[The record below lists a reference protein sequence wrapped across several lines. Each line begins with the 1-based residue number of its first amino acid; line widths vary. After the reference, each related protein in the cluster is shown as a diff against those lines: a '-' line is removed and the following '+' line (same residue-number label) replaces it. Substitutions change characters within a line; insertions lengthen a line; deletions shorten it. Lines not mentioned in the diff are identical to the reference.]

1 VNELVVR
8 VRDLGKEYRLGVRR
22 GSYKTIRETLSGAV
36 RWPSTLAK
44 RIVSGRVRP
53 ETFWALRDVSFDIA
67 AGDVVGI
74 IGRNGAGKS
83 TLLKVLSRITE
94 PTRGEVQIRGNV
106 RSLLEVGTGFHPEL
120 TGRENIFMNGAILG
134 MRRAEILRRFDE
146 IVAFAEVE
154 RFIDTPVKHY
164 SSGMF
169 LRLAFA
175 VAAHLEPDIL
185 LIDEVLAVGD
195 AEFQARCL
203 GKMDEVSRAGRTI
216 LFVSHN
222 LQAVNRLCPSAFLL
236 ERGHLVRHG
245 PSAEVIQSY
254 LVGRTGAERGSGKP
268 LVTDRRVTLNTVK
281 IIQGSHESEEAI
293 DCREAFELRFE
304 YEIHEP
310 IERLLLGFDVVAS
323 DGSHLFR
330 TYDLQKVG
338 LQERP
343 PGRFLS
349 TCRLPGGLLQP
360 GSYSVALLLGVH
372 RAPWICNG
380 EVSLT
385 INLGALRTTDVTY
398 PGVMPP
404 AGSWSVELLS
414 PVSVS

>member
-1 VNELVVR
+1 MNDVVVQ
-8 VRDLGKEYRLGVRR
+8 VRDLGKEYRLGARSVR
-22 GSYKTIRETLSGAV
+22 YKTIREALSGAV
-36 RWPSTLAK
+36 GWPVALGK
-44 RIVSGRVRP
+44 RIFSGGVRP
-53 ETFWALRDVSFDIA
+53 ESFWALRDVSFDIT
-67 AGDVVGI
+67 AGQVVGI

-83 TLLKVLSRITE
+83 TLLKILSRITE
-94 PTRGEVQIRGNV
+94 PTHGEVRIRGRV
-106 RSLLEVGTGFHPEL
+106 RSLLEVGTGFHMEL
-120 TGRENIFMNGAILG
+120 TGRENVFMNGAILG
-134 MRRAEILRRFDE
+134 MPRAEILRRFDE

-185 LIDEVLAVGD
+185 LVDEVLAVGD

-222 LQAVNRLCPSAFLL
+222 LQAVNRLCSSAFLL
-236 ERGHLVRHG
+236 ERGRLVRQG
-245 PSAEVIQSY
+245 PSAEVVNSY
-254 LVGRTGAERGSGKP
+254 LIGRTDQERPSGEP
-268 LVTDRRVTLNTVK
+268 LVVDPRITLTSIRVM
-281 IIQGSHESEEAI
+281 QGSHQSAEVI
-293 DCREAFELRFE
+293 DCREPFDLRFE

-323 DGSHLFR
+323 DGSRVFR

-338 LQERP
+338 LRERP
-343 PGRFLS
+343 PGLYLS

-360 GSYSVALLLGVH
+360 GAYSVTVILGVH
-372 RAPWICNG
+372 RGRWICNG
-380 EVSLT
+380 EVSVT
-385 INLGALRTTDVTY
+385 INLGEPRRSDVDY
-398 PGVMPP
+398 PGLISP
-404 AGSWSVELLS
+404 AGSWAVETLAPTRS
-414 PVSVS
+414 